1 MNFGNL
7 VIFERKRNKKEFLSL
22 TRILLNLNK
31 SNEKNR
37 NQTSIQS
44 YHFDMYL
51 YSKNINKME
60 ANLNPKDVT
69 FSLQVSPKKKYQKMG
84 LHDQLT
90 MCLISKTY
98 TMFKK
103 KKKQSMHM
111 LNRRSRIT
119 YFVSYC
125 PSNFTK
131 NKLRLISRR

>member
-1 MNFGNL
+1 M
-7 VIFERKRNKKEFLSL
+7 KKIGTKL
-22 TRILLNLNK
+22 
-31 SNEKNR
+31 
-37 NQTSIQS
+37 Q

-103 KKKQSMHM
+103 
-111 LNRRSRIT
+111 RRSKACTCLTGGLELHILCLIVHRT
-119 YFVSYC
+119 
-125 PSNFTK
+125 
-131 NKLRLISRR
+131 LRKINCV

>member
-90 MCLISKTY
+90 MCLYIEMVYFLAYKQNIHDVQ
-98 TMFKK
+98 KK
-103 KKKQSMHM
+103 EEAKHAHA
-111 LNRRSRIT
+111 
-119 YFVSYC
+119 
-125 PSNFTK
+125 
-131 NKLRLISRR
+131 

>member
-1 MNFGNL
+1 M
-7 VIFERKRNKKEFLSL
+7 KKIGTKL
-22 TRILLNLNK
+22 
-31 SNEKNR
+31 
-37 NQTSIQS
+37 Q

-90 MCLISKTY
+90 MCLYIEMVYFLAYKQNIHDVQ
-98 TMFKK
+98 K